1 LTRGAFYR
9 ERMLMS
15 RKLLCA
21 AYASIALVALIAT
34 WSQNILFFKGGG
46 SLMGFWEATK
56 ANPASRS
63 ITVDIALL
71 LLSVAILMVIEARR
85 LGVKFVWAYII
96 GGFLIA
102 ISVTFPLFL
111 LARELR
117 LCEVGCDR
125 AEKCRLDPACRARR
139 LHAGVH
145 HLGRRFLTANRCQ
158 RRSLHARSS
167 RRSRRRRSGCPCR

>member
-1 LTRGAFYR
+1 
-9 ERMLMS
+9 MS
-15 RKLLCA
+15 RKLLCTVYTA
-21 AYASIALVALIAT
+21 IALVALIAT
-34 WSQNILFFKGGG
+34 WSQNILFFRGGG
-46 SLMGFWEATK
+46 EFLGFWEATK

-71 LLSVAILMVIEARR
+71 LLAVAILMVIEARR
-85 LGVKFVWAYII
+85 LGVKYVWAYIL

-117 LCEVGCDR
+117 L
-125 AEKCRLDPACRARR
+125 EKSDATQLRTIRLDPAGGARR

-145 HLGRRFLTANRCQ
+145 HLGGCGLTA
-158 RRSLHARSS
+158 
-167 RRSRRRRSGCPCR
+167 SRRRQPALARSLIEAITPPSFRMSVPVR